1 MSTKLKIGIVQ
12 MTSGSD
18 PDSNVEYIERCAR
31 QLAAAGAKLI
41 VTPENAVVFG
51 SRADYHH
58 YAEPLGAGLIQNHF
72 AALTEELN
80 IDLLIGSMPVRNHDR
95 VMTTSLLF
103 TPTGLTAHYD
113 KLHMFDVDVADG
125 HKRYRESE
133 TFAAGSDIVVAKLDG
148 LNLGLSICYDLR
160 FPHLFNQLVSQGAD
174 IITVPAAFTE
184 VTGEAH
190 WEVLLR
196 ARAIENQCFI
206 VAVGQG
212 GIHPCGRRTWGHSM
226 VIDPWGRV
234 IQQLDQKPDTLLV
247 EIDLGQIEPLKR
259 DMPIQSHAR
268 FENKFKEKN

>member
-1 MSTKLKIGIVQ
+1 MSTKLMIGIVQ

-18 PDSNVEYIERCAR
+18 PESNVEYIERCVR
-31 QLAAAGAKLI
+31 QLALAGAKLI
-41 VTPENAVVFG
+41 VTPENAIVFG

-58 YAEPLGAGLIQNHF
+58 YAEPLGAGLIQNHL
-72 AALTEELN
+72 AVLAEELN
-80 IDLLIGSMPVRNHDR
+80 IDLLIGSMPVRNHER

-103 TPTGLTAHYD
+103 TPRGLADHYD

-125 HKRYRESE
+125 HQRYRESE
-133 TFAAGSDIVVAKLDG
+133 TFEAGSNVVVAKRDG
-148 LNLGLSICYDLR
+148 FNLGLSICYDLR
-160 FPHLFNQLVSQGAD
+160 FPHLFNQLARQGAD

-212 GIHPCGRRTWGHSM
+212 GTHPCGRRTWGHSM

-268 FENKFKEKN
+268 FENKFKENN